1 MILFL
6 DRLNTPGVYL
16 LQGSTGNLSSRGLMI
31 IIVAIIVIV
40 IVILII
46 MNLFFQHSIT

>member
-1 MILFL
+1 MVLFL
-6 DRLNTPGVYL
+6 DIL
-16 LQGSTGNLSSRGLMI
+16 LDVVFTNYCVARVTCLVMI

-40 IVILII
+40 ILI